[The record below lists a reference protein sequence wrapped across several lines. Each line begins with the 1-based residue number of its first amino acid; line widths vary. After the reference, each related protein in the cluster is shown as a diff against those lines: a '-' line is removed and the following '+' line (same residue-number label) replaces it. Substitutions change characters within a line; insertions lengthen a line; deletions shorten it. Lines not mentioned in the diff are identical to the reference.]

1 MAVSIDDVI
10 KNITESG
17 LLSVHEL
24 DSFMDGLPPHDKPV
38 NALNFAEVLTRYG
51 KLTQM
56 QATAAYQ
63 GKAKG
68 LILGDYV
75 IMTQIG
81 KGGMGQVYKARHR
94 RMNRMVA
101 LKVLPPAATV
111 SDTSVRRFRREV
123 EMAARLTH
131 PNIVTAYDAN
141 EHQGVH
147 YLVME
152 LVEGDNLSTAVK
164 KNGVFSI
171 DRALDVVIQAAEGL
185 AYAHDM
191 GIVHRDIKPSNL
203 LIDKH
208 GTVKILDLGLAR
220 VDHNDQADEDARD
233 SLTQTNQVLGTV
245 DFMSPE
251 QSLNAREADH
261 RADVYSLGCTFFRLL
276 TGKNVYFGSTVIEKI
291 VAHREKPVPSL
302 REMRPD
308 VSPELDAAFQRMLVK
323 DPKKRTQTMRQVVAD
338 MQACLSAIVP
348 AEPAPG
354 TVKDDSKLASESGS
368 HASATGQSRQS
379 VTTPDHPPEPIEG
392 STIKP
397 TEQPQP
403 TEQEDLSINP
413 PSAASEPLVPPEP
426 PKTRMGLVIGLASAL
441 ALVPLLVV
449 LLAAPRPVVALH
461 DRAAVISIAG
471 DASRP
476 VRPIPFA
483 GEDAQGLVEWSGS
496 NLVKVS
502 RGGSAEALSSFF
514 ASDLPGAVGTGAGQ
528 SMLVSLAAYGMS
540 DNGTPFL
547 LASDFRDPDSAAGRV
562 PLRSLLESLKALPTE
577 WKVLILDAGPLPR
590 DPRLGLLV
598 NEFPRLLAE
607 EVAATGDPKLW
618 VLASYGPLETS
629 NASAAWRK
637 SLFAHFLDAG
647 LRGQADLDA
656 NHSIDLEELA
666 RYVSSN
672 VAEFVRIDTGGFDS
686 QTPTLLWGGGKFA
699 AAVSEEGKPA
709 AVSPQDR
716 ARKIVVA
723 SVHTPAETA
732 RTSIPLQR
740 NVVRLRGALE
750 RAWQLRDAWDA
761 RSGWNFTEYSPQ
773 FWRAFQEELIDY
785 EWLLQSSPD
794 LDDKSLGAIADT
806 LEKDLVRLQDLLDD
820 RKSTPLAKT
829 AMAER
834 LAAARPQVIV
844 GVNDPSSIAMVPRF
858 TWPEADPDVREVEG
872 LARKLEEGLT
882 KPKAAAGFPEFINS
896 AGVRYGQMVELR
908 AASRLLKR
916 TPKLAWQTV
925 EQALQTRGL
934 GEQVAAATLRFG
946 ARTPAGEPW
955 CPPWIRER
963 VARADRLSHEAD
975 RELLYEP
982 KIDEKE
988 FLSKVLAA
996 HQDYEQAWQDQAKVA
1011 PAMRLRNE
1019 LLFRLP
1025 YYLRWHAATGLK
1037 SPETLRAG
1045 NQGPASEDLRQL
1057 IAHLKVL
1064 SGVGSLPSNEQL
1076 KVLEDETR
1084 ALSALRSKI
1093 DRGLEGREIE
1103 PLAANPFAPGHLWR
1117 IRSLLATPLLSAP
1130 SRSKLVAALGGAAP
1144 SDYWFR
1150 PRKTDLAPIADP
1162 APLAPADWQPL
1173 LIQAELEALRVE
1185 LCDSFG
1191 DSASAGPSP
1200 VAASLQALKA
1210 AHEKFQAAPTESDAH
1225 LWLAY
1230 RKLGMDLKNWYR
1242 ELPVTLNR
1250 ENATL
1255 ARFDLSK
1262 PADRVRWAAA
1272 LDAMDFQLRFVDARD
1287 AEKTDGLRPAESI
1300 RQTQLQGLLLW
1311 QEERFLAAAAEA
1323 RQVDIK
1329 YLRDM
1334 ARVSRRQAE
1343 AIQAIPPR
1351 E

>member
-1 MAVSIDDVI
+1 MAVSIDDLI

-24 DSFMDGLPPHDKPV
+24 DSFMDGLPAHDKPSS
-38 NALNFAEVLTRYG
+38 ALNFAEILTRYG

-63 GKAKG
+63 GKAQG

-94 RMNRMVA
+94 RMNRLVA

-111 SDTSVRRFRREV
+111 SDTAVRRFRREV

-164 KNGVFSI
+164 KNGVFSVN
-171 DRALDVVIQAAEGL
+171 RALDVVIQAAEGL

-261 RADVYSLGCTFFRLL
+261 RADIYSLGCTFFRLL

-323 DPKKRTQTMRQVVAD
+323 DPKKRTQSMRHVVAD
-338 MQACLSAIVP
+338 MQACLSALVP

-354 TVKDDSKLASESGS
+354 TLKDDSKLTSDSGS
-368 HASATGQSRQS
+368 HGSATGQSRQS
-379 VTTPDHPPEPIEG
+379 VTTPDQPLEPVEG

-397 TEQPQP
+397 AEQPQP

-426 PKTRMGLVIGLASAL
+426 PKTRMGVVIGLASAL
-441 ALVPLLVV
+441 ALIPLLVV
-449 LLAAPRPVVALH
+449 LLTAPRPVVALR
-461 DRAAVISIAG
+461 DRVAVVSIAG
-471 DASRP
+471 DVSRP

-483 GEDAQGLVEWSGS
+483 GEDTQGLVEWSGS
-496 NLVKVS
+496 SLVKVS
-502 RGGSAEALSSFF
+502 RGASADLLSSFF
-514 ASDLPGAVGTGAGQ
+514 GSDLPGAVGTGAGQ
-528 SMLVSLAAYGMS
+528 TMLVSLSAYGIS
-540 DNGTPFL
+540 DNGTPVL
-547 LASDFRDPDSAAGRV
+547 LASDFRDPDGAAGRV
-562 PLRSLLESLKALPTE
+562 ALRSLLENLKALPTE
-577 WKVLILDAGPLPR
+577 WKLLILDAGPLPR

-637 SLFAHFLDAG
+637 SLFAYFVDAG

-656 NHSIDLEELA
+656 NHHIDLEELA
-666 RYVSSN
+666 RYVSNN
-672 VAEFVRIDTGGFDS
+672 VAEFVRIDTGGFDT
-686 QTPTLLWGGGKFA
+686 QTPTLLWGGGRLESVSEADKA
-699 AAVSEEGKPA
+699 AAVSPL
-709 AVSPQDR
+709 DR
-716 ARKIVVA
+716 ARKMIVA
-723 SVHTPAETA
+723 SVHAPAEAA
-732 RTSIPLQR
+732 RPAIPLQR

-761 RSGWNFTEYSPQ
+761 RSGWNFTEYAPQ

-794 LDDKSLGAIADT
+794 LDDKALGVIADT

-858 TWPEADPDVREVEG
+858 AWPVADPDVREVEG
-872 LARKLEEGLT
+872 LAKKLEEGLT

-946 ARTPAGEPW
+946 ALAPEGEPW
-955 CPPWIRER
+955 CPPWIRDR
-963 VARADRLSHEAD
+963 VARGDRLSHEAD

-1045 NQGPASEDLRQL
+1045 SQGPSSEDLRQL

-1064 SGVGSLPSNEQL
+1064 SGVGSLPSDKQL
-1076 KVLEDETR
+1076 KVLEEETR
-1084 ALSALRSKI
+1084 ALSALRAQL
-1093 DRGLEGREIE
+1093 DRGLEEREVDQ
-1103 PLAANPFAPGHLWR
+1103 LAATPFAPGHMWK
-1117 IRSLLATPLLSAP
+1117 IRSLLSTPLPSAP
-1130 SRSKLVAALGGAAP
+1130 SRSKLVAALGGTAP

-1150 PRKTDLAPIADP
+1150 PRKSELPPLAEP
-1162 APLAPADWQPL
+1162 APLVAADWQSL
-1173 LIQAELEALRVE
+1173 LIQAELETLRID
-1185 LCDSFG
+1185 LCNSFG
-1191 DSASAGPSP
+1191 GGTSSGPSP
-1200 VAASLQALKA
+1200 VSAAFQALQA
-1210 AHEKFQAAPTESDAH
+1210 AHEKFQATPTESDAP

-1230 RKLGMDLKNWYR
+1230 RKLGMELKNWYR

-1250 ENATL
+1250 ENAAL
-1255 ARFDLSK
+1255 GRFDLSN
-1262 PADRVRWAAA
+1262 PADRARREAA

-1287 AEKTDGLRPAESI
+1287 AEKTDGLRPAELI

-1311 QEERFLAAAAEA
+1311 QEERFLAAAADA

-1343 AIQAIPPR
+1343 VIQAVPPR